1 MQQRLPK
8 FKREPEAL
16 ANKQITERSLVI
28 IETIH
33 RYKLLPTSLVVRLV
47 SGDKLTTQEHLKMLF
62 HRGLINRFSFPK
74 IGSPGEFHY
83 YLDNTRALDLL
94 VEQGSVPEDLDY
106 EGVRRNREK
115 SYADIHDPKKVE
127 EMQGRLLFL
136 KHEAMISRFH
146 ATLEMACRNS
156 NGEIVLAAWK
166 QGASLWHRVTA
177 PKLSYNGI
185 DIEGN
190 PVYRETGEQEELPHR
205 PDAFFSLYYPQQP
218 VALQWAHFLYEA
230 DRKTTST
237 TKHNRKLRAHFQF
250 IVRQK
255 RHELN
260 YGIKRIRAVLIETLD
275 DKWADNLRSA
285 ASEYPVSGNK
295 PSPLFWFTTSR
306 LFNQPQEER
315 EGERSLPTYLTHP
328 EIILQPIWATP
339 ADNQLYSLRN

>member
-8 FKREPEAL
+8 FRREPGAL
-16 ANKQITERSLVI
+16 INRHITARSLTI

-33 RYKLLPTSLVVRLV
+33 RYRLLPTSLVVRLV
-47 SGDKLTTQEHLKMLF
+47 AGDGRTTQQHLQMLF

-74 IGSPGEFHY
+74 VGNPGEFHY
-83 YLDNTRALDLL
+83 YLDNTKALDLL
-94 VEQGSVPEDLDY
+94 SEQGTDPYHLDY
-106 EGVRRNREK
+106 EGVRRNKEK
-115 SYADIHDPKKVE
+115 GYADIHDPKKVE
-127 EMQGRLLFL
+127 DMQGKLLFL

-156 NGEIVLAAWK
+156 SGEIALATWQ
-166 QGASLWHRVTA
+166 QGASLWHHVSA

-190 PVYRETGEQEELPHR
+190 PVWKETDEQEYLPHR
-205 PDAFFSLYYPQQP
+205 PDAFFSLYYPNQP
-218 VALQWAHFLYEA
+218 TEKQWAHFLYEA

-255 RHELN
+255 LHEMN

-275 DKWADNLRSA
+275 DGWADTLRSA

-306 LFNQPQEER
+306 LFNQPLSGIG
-315 EGERSLPTYLTHP
+315 EGSSPAYLTHP

-339 ADNQLYSLRN
+339 AGNELYSLLN